1 MLGFRGHFSSK
12 SRKYSITLGALR
24 RARQRWQRI
33 AADCAREGREV
44 PVLDFADLIADDEE
58 ETTLVVGSWSYVGTG
73 WDNDGDTALALA
85 AADRARAYDQWRAER
100 ARAN

>member
-1 MLGFRGHFSSK
+1 M
-12 SRKYSITLGALR
+12 
-24 RARQRWQRI
+24 
-33 AADCAREGREV
+33 

-100 ARAN
+100 ARTH